1 MKVDHNILELSTLQV
16 AKRNKEKN
24 AQTTGISARGAV
36 EGNLGIEQKEGE
48 KILADM
54 LDLEKEETLMPCFT
68 RVQSHMIISQRL

>member
-24 AQTTGISARGAV
+24 AQTTGISAPGAV

-48 KILADM
+48 KIG
-54 LDLEKEETLMPCFT
+54 
-68 RVQSHMIISQRL
+68 HNSQHRALPYTNKFIL